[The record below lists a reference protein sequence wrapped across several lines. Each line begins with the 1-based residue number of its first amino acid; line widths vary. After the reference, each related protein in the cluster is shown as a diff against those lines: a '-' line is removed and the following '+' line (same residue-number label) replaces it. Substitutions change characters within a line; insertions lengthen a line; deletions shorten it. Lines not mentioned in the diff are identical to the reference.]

1 MRYQRGLSLGGLLIG
16 AAIFGMLALLAMKVA
31 PDWIEYG
38 KVAKAVKATAEDG
51 GLKEASVAQVREAY
65 AKRVEIDN
73 ITAIP
78 PSDLEITKENE
89 QIVISFSYTR
99 KVPLF
104 YNVSLV
110 FDFEGSSAGK

>member
-1 MRYQRGLSLGGLLIG
+1 MKYQRGLSLGGLLIG

-51 GLKEASVAQVREAY
+51 GLKEASVSQVREAY

-73 ITAIP
+73 ITAMP
-78 PSDLEITKENE
+78 PALS
-89 QIVISFSYTR
+89 VIGPNASIATT
-99 KVPLF
+99 PP
-104 YNVSLV
+104 
-110 FDFEGSSAGK
+110 ACA